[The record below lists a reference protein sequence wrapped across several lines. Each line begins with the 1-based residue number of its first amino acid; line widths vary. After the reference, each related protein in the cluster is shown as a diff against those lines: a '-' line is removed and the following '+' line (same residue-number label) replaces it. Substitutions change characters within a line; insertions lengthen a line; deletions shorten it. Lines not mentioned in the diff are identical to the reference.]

1 MQLTKTATDG
11 LLKAIGFF
19 HPEYAGLIGFLTQ
32 HEDQLVAAG
41 PLIQAAAKEG
51 PGAFAAAEK
60 AAPNLAKA
68 IKDFVAASPVGS
80 KAPNSAA
87 ASRQHI
93 HVENVTRMIVG
104 APKMTPAQETD
115 YIERATSLGAN
126 STSGSG

>member
-1 MQLTKTATDG
+1 MQFNKTATDG

-32 HEDQLVAAG
+32 HEDQFVAAG

-51 PGAFAAAEK
+51 LGAFAAAEK

-68 IKDFVAASPVGS
+68 IKDFVAA
-80 KAPNSAA
+80 APKDAAPSTIA
-87 ASRQHI
+87 ASRQSV

-104 APKMTPAQETD
+104 APKMTPAQESD
-115 YIERATSLGAN
+115 YIERASPINDSRA
-126 STSGSG
+126 GSG

>member
-1 MQLTKTATDG
+1 MQVTKSATDG

-51 PGAFAAAEK
+51 LGAFAAAQK

-68 IKDFVAASPVGS
+68 IKDFVAA
-80 KAPNSAA
+80 APKEAAPSAIA
-87 ASRQHI
+87 ASRQSV

-104 APKMTPAQETD
+104 APKMTPAQEVD

-126 STSGSG
+126 SASGSG